1 MTTIKKISVLIFKS
15 RVAV

>member
-1 MTTIKKISVLIFKS
+1 MTTIKNISVLNFKS